1 VCVRGG
7 EGCTVG
13 CEEVCVCVSVC
24 VKGGEDCKLS
34 AHQPV
39 YACKTI

>member
-1 VCVRGG
+1 
-7 EGCTVG
+7 VG